1 MSFQHYIKNIMR
13 CLLAQGPESGGKYQL
28 GLRHGAIHLLFWWLR
43 GRNRFKG
50 VMFTRRIIPL
60 GKCPAVSHSLPTNL
74 LRKVVIL
81 QNSAQTPHSWRRLSP
96 LLCVL
101 DPPQLHMSRR
111 CATFG
116 WRDMSAIRMW
126 VLAGKMKASSARA
139 TMCLTYSTE
148 SKCVCVC
155 ELSRFSHV
163 QLFATLWIVAH
174 QAPVHA
180 ILQARILE
188 WVAMPSSRGFSQLR
202 DWTHVSCVSCLGRWV
217 LYH

>member
-1 MSFQHYIKNIMR
+1 MSENSVQSLNIKTGSKVGMSFQHYIKNMMR

-101 DPPQLHMSRR
+101 DPPQLHTSRR
-111 CATFG
+111 LCNFWLKG
-116 WRDMSAIRMW
+116 
-126 VLAGKMKASSARA
+126 
-139 TMCLTYSTE
+139 Y
-148 SKCVCVC
+148 VCYQNVSPC
-155 ELSRFSHV
+155 RQDEGFFS
-163 QLFATLWIVAH
+163 
-174 QAPVHA
+174 
-180 ILQARILE
+180 
-188 WVAMPSSRGFSQLR
+188 
-202 DWTHVSCVSCLGRWV
+202 
-217 LYH
+217 